1 MKIKFVSR
9 MMLCAA
15 AAIAMTS
22 CSIDDEPDYVT
33 YPDVAYGIVANA
45 SPNSGDLYFYA
56 DGNKVNNS
64 ALNYGTAMGY
74 YNFYTGDRQLSIKN
88 AAGATIVSDS
98 IALQPNEFF
107 TAFAV
112 NTFDD
117 IELVT
122 YHDSLVYPASGHA
135 LVRFIN
141 LSPDAAPISV
151 STPSDTLTTGLEFKE
166 ATDFISVPGALYDF
180 TFKDTATGE
189 VIYTANDV
197 EVFEGRIYTIYTKG
211 FVTPAT
217 GSNDTFTAERIR
229 NY

>member
-1 MKIKFVSR
+1 

-22 CSIDDEPDYVT
+22 CSIDDEPDYVE
-33 YPDVAYGIVANA
+33 YPDTAYGIIANA

-56 DGNKVNNS
+56 DGNQVNNT

-74 YNFYTGDRQLSIKN
+74 YNLYTGNRQLSIKN
-88 AAGATIVSDS
+88 AAGVTVATDS
-98 IALQPNEFF
+98 ITLQANDFI

-112 NTFDD
+112 NTYDN

-122 YHDSLVYPASGHA
+122 YRDSLEYPATGRA
-135 LVRFIN
+135 LIRFIN
-141 LSPDAAPISV
+141 LAPDAAPVSV
-151 STPSDTLTTGLEFKE
+151 NTPSDTLTTGLAFKG
-166 ATDFISVPGALYDF
+166 ATDFISVPGGMYDF
-180 TFKDTATGE
+180 TFTNTATGQA
-189 VIYTANDV
+189 IYTANDM
-197 EVFEGRIYTIYTKG
+197 EIYSDRIYTIYTKG

-217 GSNDTFTAERIR
+217 GSNDTFTAEKIR